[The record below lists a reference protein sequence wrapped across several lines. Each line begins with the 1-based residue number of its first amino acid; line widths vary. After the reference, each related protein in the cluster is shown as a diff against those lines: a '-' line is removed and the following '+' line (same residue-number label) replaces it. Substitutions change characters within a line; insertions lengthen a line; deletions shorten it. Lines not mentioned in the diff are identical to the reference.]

1 MSLKISKLHIHDP
14 QRAAR
19 TGEILIQP
27 ASENSEADLFVLI
40 EIDSNSPDDLNF
52 IRQFLE
58 ITFGVYENSQLH
70 QAEKILEN
78 ILQTLNEN
86 LREIAPKSFDWFK
99 KLHCFIGLVE
109 GSNLHFTVL
118 GKIKAYLIKPAGLK
132 DAVGQTPEPDKNN
145 LFDCTFSGQLLPG
158 DHFLISTE
166 SLTNYIALEKIRKV
180 VSTLPPA
187 SAIAHLTNILESV
200 PPTVSFFSIII
211 KYLGSETLE
220 AAFDSTR
227 AQKGRLKIPTGSENS
242 MAQLLATQAETEK
255 ILTPPSIF
263 ESLKEGLKKKAKP
276 AFGQQAKQK
285 VRKPSAG
292 KLSLAVKRLISFFVK
307 TGLVIKNL
315 WLFVTQRQIRGRFF
329 EKITDRLTKGV
340 KKFNRMSKK
349 NKLAIIGTL
358 VLILVFSQSLIWQD
372 RRLSKLRLEETY
384 NKLAVQINEK
394 QQAIEAS
401 LIYNDTIRAKQLL
414 KEIDILLKQLPQES
428 KNQQQSRQEYEN
440 KIQVLFE
447 KVWRVTNVLEPVSLI
462 NFREINLTA
471 EISHLGI
478 KDKYIYGFN
487 NTNQVFAVNV
497 DDNTT
502 LVLENFN
509 LKAALAS
516 YFPKNNSLIIVTD
529 NNEFY
534 AVDQNELR
542 KAVVGLPTGVSRVDY
557 LAFYL
562 DKMYL
567 LNKQDKQIY
576 RLTSSDRDFVS
587 LTNWVREDLP
597 LDKTISLAVDGSIY
611 ALQESGEV
619 IKLSGGRNQGFPS
632 LVIEPELNSPTKI
645 FTDENSQNLYIL
657 DPTNKRLTIFSK
669 NGELVN
675 QYYSDKF
682 NNLKDFLIDETGQKA
697 YLLNGAQ
704 VFVISLK

>member
-211 KYLGSETLE
+211 KYLGSETFE
-220 AAFDSTR
+220 ATLDSTR

-276 AFGQQAKQK
+276 AYGRQAKQK
-285 VRKPSAG
+285 VKKPSAG

-307 TGLVIKNL
+307 TGLVIKTL

-384 NKLAVQINEK
+384 DKLAVQINEK

-682 NNLKDFLIDETGQKA
+682 NNLKDFLIDEAGQKA